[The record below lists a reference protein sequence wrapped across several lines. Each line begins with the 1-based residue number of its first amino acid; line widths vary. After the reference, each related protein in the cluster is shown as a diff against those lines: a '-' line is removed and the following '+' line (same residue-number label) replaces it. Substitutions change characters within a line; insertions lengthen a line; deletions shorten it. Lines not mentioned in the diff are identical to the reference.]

1 MAERDLVT
9 RDRPV
14 AFNFLLKCKSSSVE
28 GRMFHGIAPRCVLQK
43 MFYKTLAALNF
54 SFHSAFNLIN
64 GPSPALLGLQQWSCN
79 SKMSQINPLV
89 SSTGIQTHDFSN
101 MSLLP

>member
-43 MFYKTLAALNF
+43 MFYKTFFNF
-54 SFHSAFNLIN
+54 NVANFQYIPGENIINCKYQIFLTRRNL
-64 GPSPALLGLQQWSCN
+64 
-79 SKMSQINPLV
+79 K
-89 SSTGIQTHDFSN
+89 
-101 MSLLP
+101 